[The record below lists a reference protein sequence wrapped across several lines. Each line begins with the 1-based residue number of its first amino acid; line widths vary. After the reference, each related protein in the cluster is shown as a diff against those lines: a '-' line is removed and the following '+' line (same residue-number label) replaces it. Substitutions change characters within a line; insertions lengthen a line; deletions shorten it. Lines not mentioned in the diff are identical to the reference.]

1 MEWLESVDESDLFV
15 PAVVF
20 GELRKGVERRN
31 DDPKKVVLTQWLDD
45 CREIYGDRIVPF
57 DYEVSNLWG
66 KVVANL
72 QKTGKTPPVIDSQIA
87 ATALCHDMTLVTR
100 NVRDMA
106 DFAIQLLNPF
116 QD

>member
-15 PAVVF
+15 PAIVF

-31 DDPKKVVLTQWLDD
+31 DDPKKVVLRRWIDD

-66 KVVANL
+66 AYSRNL
-72 QKTGKTPPVIDSQIA
+72 IPSCRT
-87 ATALCHDMTLVTR
+87 
-100 NVRDMA
+100 
-106 DFAIQLLNPF
+106 
-116 QD
+116 